1 MGILLETDLENDLC
15 YIGLDSNLEP
25 GAVAQTIQVTDDIA
39 LDFDA
44 TGRLLGIDI
53 INASAV
59 LPASLEGASIDTLV
73 GTKEAASLAGVR
85 PSNFVRDFA
94 NRADFPK
101 PTAELATGRV
111 WRKSEVAD
119 YLARRKQKAAS

>member
-1 MGILLETDLENDLC
+1 MSILLETDLENDLC
-15 YIGLDSNLEP
+15 YIGFRPIAERGP
-25 GAVAQTIQVTDDIA
+25 VVKTIHVTDDIA

-44 TGRLLGIDI
+44 AGRLLGIDI

-59 LPASLEGASIDTLV
+59 LGSSLEDGGIDTLV

-94 NRADFPK
+94 NRADFPQ
-101 PTAELATGRV
+101 PLAELSTGRV
-111 WRKSEVAD
+111 WRRSQVLEYV
-119 YLARRKQKAAS
+119 ARRKQRAAS